1 MLEWPSSWSR
11 SAPSSSPRSD
21 RTIIGAA
28 ISSPR
33 EILDRY
39 GIVPRKRHGQ
49 NFLHDP
55 AVARRIVK
63 EAGVG
68 PRDRVVEIGPGLGA
82 MTRPLLEEGAR
93 VTAIE
98 IDPRIAGYLRD
109 TLGEKEE
116 FDLLEGDVL
125 EVDWNSMGPEPWILV
140 ANLPYSIT
148 GPLLER
154 ILAPPAGMIR
164 AILMVQKEVAAR
176 LTAKPEGKEIGA
188 VGVFAQLLFSV
199 ERLFDV
205 GAGAFHPPPEIVST
219 VLRLQLRSDR
229 AVSAEL
235 RDAVNRAFR
244 HRRKMIRKT
253 LQGMPASEPVW
264 GTALEAIGRS
274 PNARPEELAPED
286 WPRLL
291 AAVADGGEA

>member
-1 MLEWPSSWSR
+1 MTVILERFRP
-11 SAPSSSPRSD
+11 PLLPRSD

-63 EAGVG
+63 AAGIRPG
-68 PRDRVVEIGPGLGA
+68 DRVVEIGPGLGA
-82 MTRPLLEEGAR
+82 MTRPLLEAGAR

-98 IDPRIAGYLRD
+98 IDLRIAGYLRD
-109 TLGEKEE
+109 ELGENEA
-116 FDLLEGDVL
+116 FDLLQGDVL
-125 EVDWNSMGPEPWILV
+125 ELDWNSFARGPWILV

-148 GPLLER
+148 GPLLEKV
-154 ILAPPAGMIR
+154 LQPPAGMIR
-164 AILMVQKEVAAR
+164 AILMVQKEVALR
-176 LTAKPEGKEIGA
+176 LTATEGGKVIGA
-188 VGVFAQLLFSV
+188 IGVFAQLLFDA

-219 VLRLQLRSDR
+219 VLRLQTR
-229 AVSAEL
+229 AERTLSREL

-253 LQGMPASEPVW
+253 LQGALAPEAALAS
-264 GTALEAIGRS
+264 ALEAIGR
-274 PNARPEELAPED
+274 PANARPEELAAND
-286 WPRLL
+286 WPRFL
-291 AAVADGGEA
+291 AAVSGQAS

>member
-1 MLEWPSSWSR
+1 MIQWLPFHSDPAQSI
-11 SAPSSSPRSD
+11 PRRD
-21 RTIIGAA
+21 RTTIGAA

-63 EAGVG
+63 AAEIHPGA
-68 PRDRVVEIGPGLGA
+68 RVVEIGPGLGA
-82 MTRPLLEEGAR
+82 MTRPMLEAGAR
-93 VTAIE
+93 VTAVE
-98 IDPRIAGYLRD
+98 IDRRIAGYLRD
-109 TLGEKEE
+109 ELGEHEG
-116 FDLLEGDVL
+116 FALLEGDVL
-125 EVDWNSMGPEPWILV
+125 DLDWNAFGIEPWILV

-154 ILAPPAGMIR
+154 ILAPPPSMMR
-164 AILMVQKEVAAR
+164 AILMVQKEVATR
-176 LTAKPEGKEIGA
+176 LTAAGGKEIGA
-188 VGVFAQLLFSV
+188 IGVFTQLLFEA

-219 VLRLQLRSDR
+219 VVRLRLRPAATLTP
-229 AVSAEL
+229 AM

-253 LQGMPASEPVW
+253 LQGALASEQALAA
-264 GTALEAIGRS
+264 ALESIDHS
-274 PNARPEELAPED
+274 PNARPEELAPQD
-286 WPRLL
+286 WPRFFS
-291 AAVADGGEA
+291 AIDERGES

>member
-1 MLEWPSSWSR
+1 M
-11 SAPSSSPRSD
+11 
-21 RTIIGAA
+21 

-63 EAGVG
+63 AAEVHPGV
-68 PRDRVVEIGPGLGA
+68 RVVEIGPGLGA
-82 MTRPLLEEGAR
+82 MTRPLLEAGAR

-98 IDPRIAGYLRD
+98 IDSRIAGYLRD
-109 TLGEKEE
+109 ELGEIEA
-116 FDLLEGDVL
+116 FDLVQADVL
-125 EVDWNSMGPEPWILV
+125 ELDWDSLAQEPWILV

-154 ILAPPAGMIR
+154 ILEPPPRMIR
-164 AILMVQKEVAAR
+164 AIVMVQKEVAAR
-176 LTAKPEGKEIGA
+176 LSATAGGKEIGA
-188 VGVFAQLLFSV
+188 VGVFAQLLFDV

-219 VLRLQLRSDR
+219 VLRFQSRPEQELSGQ
-229 AVSAEL
+229 L

-253 LQGMPASEPVW
+253 LQGSLAPEPALVA
-264 GTALEAIGRS
+264 ALESIGHS
-274 PNARPEELAPED
+274 PNARPEELAPQD
-286 WPRLL
+286 WPQLL
-291 AAVADGGEA
+291 AATGGERGAS